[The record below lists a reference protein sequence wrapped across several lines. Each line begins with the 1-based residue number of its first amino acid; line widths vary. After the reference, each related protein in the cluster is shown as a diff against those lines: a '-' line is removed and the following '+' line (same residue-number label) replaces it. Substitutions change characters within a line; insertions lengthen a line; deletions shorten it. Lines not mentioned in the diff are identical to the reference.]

1 MMFKIADLLLDR
13 EILLKQVK
21 KWKWM
26 FFLSLLILLL
36 SLGGKKDFASKGYKE
51 SKDIIAQVDIVGV
64 IDRNNDLIDELKSL
78 EEDKHVKALLLF
90 IDSPGGTTYASEE
103 LYETIKKIKKTKP
116 VVAVLGTVAASGGYL
131 VALAADYIVARSMT
145 ITGSIGVISENIE
158 VTELAQK
165 LGIKLENYKSSP
177 LKASP
182 NFFEKTGE
190 EVKQAEMEVINDS
203 YDIFLKYF
211 MESRKLKRE
220 QALELANGRI
230 YIGKRA
236 KDLNL
241 IDSIGGSDEALKWL
255 EKEKKIDKKIPL
267 TIINWVKPKN
277 FLEEMISHLNNSK
290 MFNRSFSVKALAS

>member
-13 EILLKQVK
+13 EILLRQVK

-36 SLGGKKDFASKGYKE
+36 SLGGKKDFVGKGYKE

-190 EVKQAEMEVINDS
+190 DVKQAEMEVINDS